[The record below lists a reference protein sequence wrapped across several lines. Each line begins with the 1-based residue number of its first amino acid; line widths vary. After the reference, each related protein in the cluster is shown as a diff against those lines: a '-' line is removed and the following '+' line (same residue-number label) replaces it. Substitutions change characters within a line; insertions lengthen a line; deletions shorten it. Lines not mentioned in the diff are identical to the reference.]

1 MTTKTKKLTLLTAG
15 IAGTLLASSVAAVTL
30 SACTFQ
36 VVNPNLGG
44 AGSNNSNN
52 QQESQYN
59 IEID

>member
-36 VVNPNLGG
+36 VVNPNLTT
-44 AGSNNSNN
+44 GSTGSTLEPNP
-52 QQESQYN
+52 QYN
-59 IEID
+59 TQIN